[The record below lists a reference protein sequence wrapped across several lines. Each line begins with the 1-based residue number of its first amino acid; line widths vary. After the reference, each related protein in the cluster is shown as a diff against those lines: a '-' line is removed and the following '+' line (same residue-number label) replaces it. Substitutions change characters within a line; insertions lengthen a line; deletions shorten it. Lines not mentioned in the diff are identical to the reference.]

1 MKEIAII
8 GSTASGK
15 TALSIKIATITN
27 SIILSLDSLCVY
39 KHIEIASA
47 KPTVEERGDIIHFG
61 IDEVFPNT
69 EFDVIKFIEL
79 YKKAKDYAIKHN
91 KNLIIVGGT
100 GFYLKALIDGLS
112 LGVESKVKLDIPI
125 SEAYDLLYDLDKEYM
140 QKIEKNDRYRI
151 EKAYSIYKQTG
162 LCPTLYFEQ
171 NPKIALAKDIKIFEI
186 LWEKDELKNRIA
198 QRTKIM
204 IESALIDEVIFLEKT
219 YTREPNCMS
228 SIGIVETLEY
238 LDGKLSKTALE
249 EKISSNTI
257 KLAKR
262 QNTFNKSQFTDK
274 ISNNLEDL
282 NSDILKYF
290 SIQSTP

>member
-15 TALSIKIATITN
+15 TALSLEIASKTN

-39 KHIEIASA
+39 KDIEIASA
-47 KPTVEERGDIIHFG
+47 KPTLEERGNIIHFG
-61 IDEVFPNT
+61 IDEVYPNE

-79 YKKAKDYAIKHN
+79 YKKSKEYAIKN
-91 KNLIIVGGT
+91 DKNLIIVGGT

-112 LGVESKVKLDIPI
+112 LGIETKIKLDITQE
-125 SEAYDLLYDLDKEYM
+125 EAYELLYSIDKNYM

-151 EKAYSIYKQTG
+151 EKAYAIYKQTG
-162 LCPTLYFEQ
+162 LSPTSYFEK
-171 NPKIALAKDIKIFEI
+171 NPKIAAAKDLKIFEI
-186 LWEKDELKNRIA
+186 LWDKEELKNRIS

-204 IESALIDEVIFLEKT
+204 VNSGLIDEVIFLEKK
-219 YTREPNCMS
+219 YTRAPNCMA

-238 LDGKLSKTALE
+238 LDGKLSKQELE
-249 EKISSNTI
+249 EKISLNTA

-262 QNTFNKSQFTDK
+262 QNTFNKGQFLNKT
-274 ISNNLEDL
+274 SNIIENL
-282 NSDILKYF
+282 NSDIIKYF
-290 SIQSTP
+290 SL